1 MINCVIVDDQ
11 QFSVDVIVK
20 YAKLMDHLNII
31 GIYLNPKDALR
42 NITGQPGID
51 ILFLDIDMPEITG
64 IELARLLKSH
74 CKKLVFTTSHSI
86 YAFDAYEVNGD
97 AFLLKPFTF
106 VKFADCINR
115 LFPNNHPIN
124 SITEKVSTGHFLV
137 KNKDENLR
145 IIRISYDDVLAFE
158 SVNNYVKIHIV
169 NNKKVMAY
177 LTLKDVLEIT
187 SERPEFKQF
196 HRAFVISANHISY
209 IEGNT
214 IYLNEHLSFNIGER
228 FKDNFSNYLAVQ
240 LLKTNRGNK
249 SKQNQDL

>member
-11 QFSVDVIVK
+11 QFSVDVILK

-42 NITGQPGID
+42 NITGQHDID
-51 ILFLDIDMPEITG
+51 ILFLDVNMPDITG

-74 CKKLVFTTSHSI
+74 SKKLIFTTSHSK
-86 YAFDAYEVNGD
+86 YAFDAYQVNGD

-115 LFPNNHPIN
+115 LFPNQNHIN
-124 SITEKVSTGHFLV
+124 AINEKVSNDHFLV

-145 IIRISYDDVLAFE
+145 IVRIIYDDVIAFE
-158 SVNNYVKIHIV
+158 SVNNYVRIHIV
-169 NNKKVMAY
+169 NNKKVTAY
-177 LTLKDVLEIT
+177 LTLKDVLDLT
-187 SERPEFKQF
+187 SERAEFKQF

-214 IYLNEHLSFNIGER
+214 IFLDEHLSFHIGER
-228 FKDNFSNYLAVQ
+228 FKDNFSNYLSVQ
-240 LLKTNRGNK
+240 LLKTTRAK
-249 SKQNQDL
+249 KFKKDQDI